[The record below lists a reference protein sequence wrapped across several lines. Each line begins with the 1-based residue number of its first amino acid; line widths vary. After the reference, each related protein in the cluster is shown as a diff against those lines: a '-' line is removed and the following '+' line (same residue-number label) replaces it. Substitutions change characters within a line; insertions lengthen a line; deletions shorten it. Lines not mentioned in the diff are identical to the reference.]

1 MLVLTR
7 KSGEGIRIGEDIRVV
22 IVDAKE
28 GSVKLGIAAPE
39 EVPIHRDEI
48 YERIKQE
55 NIIAAKASS
64 GDFDKITSIWKKRK
78 K

>member
-1 MLVLTR
+1 MLILTR
-7 KSGEGIRIGEDIRVV
+7 KSGEGIRIGEDIRVM

-39 EVPIHRDEI
+39 GMTIYRDEI

-55 NIIAAKASS
+55 NVIAAKASS
-64 GDFDKITSIWKKRK
+64 GDFNKVTDMWKKMK